1 MRTYSIEKRFGA
13 SGGRMFSKRAKT
25 EEKKRFDFF
34 EFLVSD
40 EKAVAPGVADY
51 LDTLKYPDGSYDF
64 SAKALVARSAP
75 DIHGTCY
82 AVCAL
87 KSMGIKP
94 PKEALDYI
102 ERLKNDDD
110 GHAIAS
116 ATNIPDITR
125 LERLKKDR
133 GSFRSGPDHW
143 DGDIDNT
150 HWAALALRLGG
161 RSVPKE
167 SVDYVKSLRNADG
180 SYGLSRQNGDSGP
193 LMRTRQALTLLR
205 AAGDGL
211 SPRDREKTAGYILSR
226 LGEEGFGSLD
236 NCYEAIV
243 SLNLLGVELGP
254 QEREMVKVQV
264 AAAKPDSI
272 GKKFKAAVIKKCIG
286 LKLPPIAVGE
296 NSPDEKTPH
305 SAREACYM
313 LWQTQLE
320 KYGST
325 EKWSSSKIL
334 PVLTGAST
342 EPESSH

>member
-1 MRTYSIEKRFGA
+1 MRTYTSEKRFGV
-13 SGGRMFSKRAKT
+13 SGGRMFSERTKT

-34 EFLVSD
+34 EFLASGDTV
-40 EKAVAPGVADY
+40 AAPGVAEY

-64 SAKALVARSAP
+64 SAKAVVLGRSAP
-75 DIHGTCY
+75 GIHGTCY

-102 ERLKNDDD
+102 ERLKNDYDE
-110 GHAIAS
+110 GQAMAS

-150 HWAALALRLGG
+150 HWAALTLRLSG

-211 SPRDREKTAGYILSR
+211 SPGDREKTAGYILSR

-236 NCYEAIV
+236 NCYEAMV
-243 SLNLLGVELGP
+243 SLNLLGVELGA

-264 AAAKPDSI
+264 AAAKPDSME
-272 GKKFKAAVIKKCIG
+272 KKFKATVIKKCIG
-286 LKLPPIAVGE
+286 LKLPPSAVWE
-296 NSPDEKTPH
+296 NSPDEETPY
-305 SAREACYM
+305 SAREACYT
-313 LWQTQLE
+313 LWQKQLE
-320 KYGST
+320 KY
-325 EKWSSSKIL
+325 
-334 PVLTGAST
+334 
-342 EPESSH
+342 